1 MKISLK
7 NQHLLPIMAV
17 GVSVAMIF
25 ASISVS
31 CHKVQ
36 KELSMGRVVRISEL
50 VLPEIAQVVPEEQVV
65 GDLFNLNTA
74 TKEELMRLDG
84 IGEVKAEAILEYR
97 KQNGA
102 FTTVEELLEV
112 KGIGEK
118 TYEKIKQYVLI
129 E

>member
-7 NQHLLPIMAV
+7 NQHLLPIMAL
-17 GVSVAMIF
+17 GVSVEMIF
-25 ASISVS
+25 ASIFVS

-36 KELSMGRVVRISEL
+36 KELSMGRAVRISEL

-84 IGEVKAEAILEYR
+84 IGEVKA
-97 KQNGA
+97 
-102 FTTVEELLEV
+102 
-112 KGIGEK
+112 
-118 TYEKIKQYVLI
+118 VLTSR
-129 E
+129 